1 MSSGHAKHRGLNR
14 ALPQR
19 GRPSCFSGTS
29 LSGAENLDRGQYS
42 APLRPRTL
50 SSLLWTGSGAA
61 GRQGGGVPSFSGGE
75 PEPGVGTGVP
85 QIIWSI

>member
-61 GRQGGGVPSFSGGE
+61 GRQGGGGP
-75 PEPGVGTGVP
+75 
-85 QIIWSI
+85 IIFRRRA